1 MAQSIGLI
9 GATLLA
15 YFTGRVALLAWG
27 FTVPYLVLWAWAA
40 VIVRRA
46 GYLPRRSRTVA
57 RLRSEVTHEFWRR
70 LRPLLWVPIALQ
82 GCIATERVV
91 SSLLGEEIVAATDY
105 ARFVIDSGQALIA
118 VPLGLASLASFSRM
132 PTREAERPL
141 RQLVATTL
149 IFVVPI
155 SVILSMEARPL
166 VDAVYRRGHFSAAAA
181 ENCSIILSS
190 LAWGFWALVTGYV
203 LVKVLNAQGRNHSVA
218 ITVISSSVCTAIIH
232 LSLYN
237 MLGAFVIGAATSAGA
252 LVTLMFAAQMLSL
265 LKCIMGLL
273 LKLAPGVAAMWIV
286 GTLCTLGGLPGLIL
300 SALLMALTW
309 LGYLLMVPSLRLIVF
324 RRTRATR

>member
-1 MAQSIGLI
+1 
-9 GATLLA
+9 
-15 YFTGRVALLAWG
+15 
-27 FTVPYLVLWAWAA
+27 
-40 VIVRRA
+40 
-46 GYLPRRSRTVA
+46 
-57 RLRSEVTHEFWRR
+57 
-70 LRPLLWVPIALQ
+70 
-82 GCIATERVV
+82 
-91 SSLLGEEIVAATDY
+91 
-105 ARFVIDSGQALIA
+105 
-118 VPLGLASLASFSRM
+118 
-132 PTREAERPL
+132 
-141 RQLVATTL
+141 
-149 IFVVPI
+149 
-155 SVILSMEARPL
+155 MEARPL